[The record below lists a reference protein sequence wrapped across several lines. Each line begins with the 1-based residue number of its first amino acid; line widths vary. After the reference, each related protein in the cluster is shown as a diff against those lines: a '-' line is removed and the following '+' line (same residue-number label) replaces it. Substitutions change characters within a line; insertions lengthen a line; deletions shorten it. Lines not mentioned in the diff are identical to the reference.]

1 MTKKE
6 LEAKL
11 EVLEDNGIVS
21 QIFLHTIGLDYEGG
35 INVGNGK
42 KVKCYR
48 NYFCASSVPKS
59 IQIYID
65 KGYIECT
72 KEGDGYHYWYFK
84 VTKKG
89 FAWLSGLLGI
99 KVEEDD

>member
-1 MTKKE
+1 MKKKE
-6 LEAKL
+6 VEAKL

-21 QIFLHTIGLDYEGG
+21 QIFLHAIGLDDYEG

-48 NYFCASSVPKS
+48 NYFCASSVPKT
-59 IQIYID
+59 IQSYID
-65 KGYIECT
+65 RGYIECT
-72 KEGDGYHYWYFK
+72 KKGDKNHFWYFR
-84 VTKKG
+84 VTEEG